1 VPINKVPQRFLTG
14 TVHLICITCTYNT
27 GNIMCMDKQDTS
39 TISPVNLHKKGV
51 NLKLIDQKRDE
62 NPISKI
68 HQ

>member
-1 VPINKVPQRFLTG
+1 
-14 TVHLICITCTYNT
+14 
-27 GNIMCMDKQDTS
+27 MCMDKQDTS